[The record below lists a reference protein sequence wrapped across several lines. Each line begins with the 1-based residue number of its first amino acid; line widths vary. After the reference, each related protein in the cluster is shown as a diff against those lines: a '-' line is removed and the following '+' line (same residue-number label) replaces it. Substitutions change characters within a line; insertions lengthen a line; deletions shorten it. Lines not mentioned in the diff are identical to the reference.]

1 MALLLLEVSD
11 DVGKDGAVA
20 DVGLALDLRRYGIP
34 PRIVQWQHSQ
44 SFDSECE
51 IRSTA
56 KPERKTLGELGSLL
70 SSGVGIECSN
80 SNNAA
85 IPHIPLL

>member
-1 MALLLLEVSD
+1 MTW
-11 DVGKDGAVA
+11 GKDGAVA

-34 PRIVQWQHSQ
+34 PRVVQWQHSQ

-56 KPERKTLGELGSLL
+56 KRERK
-70 SSGVGIECSN
+70 
-80 SNNAA
+80 NA
-85 IPHIPLL
+85 